1 VFDTDTNIWEEWESD
16 NTISP
21 GCDNE
26 ALSTNISAAF
36 MYNYT
41 LVTHTRTNV
50 GAAAVFLE
58 KNITSLF
65 RGLIKCNIIDRRR
78 LREQDETT
86 HGRQLA
92 IDGIDRNP
100 QDQIVGDCED
110 FIPEDNTKCTLML
123 GAVTLYL
130 RDDGKGT
137 KDSFERDVFRAWSV
151 LRDAMNGPPGR
162 RQLEEFVS
170 PLVNEKMGILGVT
183 FVSGAIGSIIVNG
196 KDITK
201 TGVAASTRATTSS
214 DSTLS
219 PFSMTLIVAAVAG
232 TLVMLLIAV
241 RRRQSRSYVKE
252 QVLLDDLSTGGKERY
267 ADFFKDEDYAETDG
281 MSLVSSKRGAR
292 VYGEDDSTLG
302 DSISGERNGS
312 IIADLRSSERRYQG
326 PNEERLANEHSGM
339 NVHQCNSATCEQ
351 CRKTRKA
358 DPTFVPIDMM
368 SVASSHTGYASSHH
382 MDYASRTYV
391 SDDTI
396 EL

>member
-1 VFDTDTNIWEEWESD
+1 
-16 NTISP
+16 
-21 GCDNE
+21 
-26 ALSTNISAAF
+26 
-36 MYNYT
+36 
-41 LVTHTRTNV
+41 
-50 GAAAVFLE
+50 
-58 KNITSLF
+58 
-65 RGLIKCNIIDRRR
+65 
-78 LREQDETT
+78 
-86 HGRQLA
+86 
-92 IDGIDRNP
+92 
-100 QDQIVGDCED
+100 
-110 FIPEDNTKCTLML
+110 ML

-130 RDDGKGT
+130 RDDGRT
-137 KDSFERDVFRAWSV
+137 KDSFERDAFRAWSR
-151 LRDAMNGPPGR
+151 LRDVMNGPPGR

-170 PLVNEKMGILGVT
+170 PLVNQTMGILGVT
-183 FVSGAIGSIIVNG
+183 FLSGQVGSIFVNG
-196 KDITK
+196 KDITR
-201 TGVAASTRATTSS
+201 TGVAASTKATTS
-214 DSTLS
+214 DSSLS
-219 PFSMTLIVAAVAG
+219 PVSMTLIVAAVAG

-267 ADFFKDEDYAETDG
+267 DDFFKDEDYAETDG

-302 DSISGERNGS
+302 DSISGEHTG

-326 PNEERLANEHSGM
+326 PNEEHLANEHSGM

-351 CRKTRKA
+351 CQKTRKA